1 MKSRRDEIRL
11 RRVKSC
17 LRKIMDSIIKRLQDK
32 NNRKNF
38 TLLQSCFK
46 TAFFKKSQ
54 KTVCRKNR
62 KRNILI
68 ILTRIHTRERV
79 HARMR
84 ARFYI

>member
-1 MKSRRDEIRL
+1 MKSRGDEIRL
-11 RRVKSC
+11 RRVKFC
-17 LRKIMDSIIKRLQDK
+17 LCKIIESLVIRLQDK

-38 TLLQSCFK
+38 ALLQSCFK

-54 KTVCRKNR
+54 KTVCREKR

-68 ILTRIHTRERV
+68 ILTRM
-79 HARMR
+79 HARVR

>member
-1 MKSRRDEIRL
+1 
-11 RRVKSC
+11 
-17 LRKIMDSIIKRLQDK
+17 MDSIIIRFRKIK

-38 TLLQSCFK
+38 ALLQSCFK

-68 ILTRIHTRERV
+68 ILTRIHTR
-79 HARMR
+79 AR
-84 ARFYI
+84 ARAYARTFLYIVFQSNVCPVDFDK

>member
-1 MKSRRDEIRL
+1 
-11 RRVKSC
+11 
-17 LRKIMDSIIKRLQDK
+17 MDSIINRFRKIK

-38 TLLQSCFK
+38 ALLQSCFK

-68 ILTRIHTRERV
+68 ILTRIHTR
-79 HARMR
+79 AR
-84 ARFYI
+84 ARAYARTFLYIVFQGNVCPVDFDK

>member
-1 MKSRRDEIRL
+1 
-11 RRVKSC
+11 
-17 LRKIMDSIIKRLQDK
+17 MDSIIKRLQDK

-38 TLLQSCFK
+38 ALLQSCFK

-68 ILTRIHTRERV
+68 ILTRIHTR
-79 HARMR
+79 AR
-84 ARFYI
+84 ARADARTFLYIVFRGNVCPVDFDK